1 LSAEREPVA
10 GERAALR
17 TSTLVQWGSLAA
29 VVALAVAL
37 TRLGGDVE
45 RGPAP
50 ENADMVVYTTP
61 SCACCHAW
69 IDTMRAEGFA
79 LAVLERSAAE
89 VVALKNERGLP
100 TATFGCHTGL
110 MGDYVIE
117 GHVPAEDIRRLL
129 RERPAAVGLAVPGM
143 PAGSPGM
150 TGRNREGYEVLL
162 VDSAG
167 DTSLFRRVPPPLR

>member
-1 LSAEREPVA
+1 M
-10 GERAALR
+10 RA
-17 TSTLVQWGSLAA
+17 STLVQWGSLAA
-29 VVALAVAL
+29 VVAIAVAL
-37 TRLGGDVE
+37 TRLGGDAE
-45 RGPAP
+45 PGPAP
-50 ENADMVVYTTP
+50 EDADMVVYTTP

-69 IDTMRAEGFA
+69 IDTMRAEGFS
-79 LAVLERSAAE
+79 LAVVERSAAE

-100 TATFGCHTGL
+100 ATTFGCHTGVIE
-110 MGDYVIE
+110 DYLVE

-167 DTSLFRRVPPPLR
+167 GTSVFRRVPPEGA